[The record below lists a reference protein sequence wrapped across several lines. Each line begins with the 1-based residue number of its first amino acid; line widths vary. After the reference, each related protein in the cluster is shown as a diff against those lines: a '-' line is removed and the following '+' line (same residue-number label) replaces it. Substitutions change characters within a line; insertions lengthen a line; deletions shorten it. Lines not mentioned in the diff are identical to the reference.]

1 MGFYARW
8 STRSGGGE
16 AGVSYLADDHDS
28 KKDPKLSQ
36 AEVSYIAR
44 MDEGWKTNLEGG
56 RIPLEGHGALEGIQ
70 DQNHLGIA
78 FEESTLP
85 PFTNGGPKQGYLSIT
100 FTVPKE
106 ISLYAEGHRGEV
118 RSILHGATESALEK
132 AYPGIQVSAVS
143 AVHTRNE
150 NGEVHHHVH
159 ALVSKFGWHE
169 GRGKWISLNGK
180 HGGDPNS
187 RIREGKDAFAAS
199 VVRQME
205 QHLGVKVEVGQKG
218 RATLTLPDGTR
229 LEPLN
234 RNSRRDLEKQIA
246 PVPRGMKRPL
256 NLTSMDAKILEVAAQ
271 KLGRQGWNRE
281 AFLRTFSRDAAKVDR
296 FEVRVRTLQSIG
308 YLNER
313 GRITDAFMAH
323 ARLKW
328 GEETPQL
335 QQLRAEAH
343 RQAMKGRE
351 GEKSTLRL
359 ADMAKEIPTV
369 KARLEALGLTSKQ
382 VDRID
387 DLRAALYLRNH
398 PAEKA
403 FYKVQE
409 ELKNLPRDLRL
420 QLDKAKDVDQRVQLR
435 EAFQEREQTL
445 LGQLREQR
453 AHIHSLV
460 ERGELPGSR
469 VLQDFKS
476 EERAIQL
483 LERRLRD
490 TPQEMERRLSG
501 VSDPTQA
508 QDLRQ
513 ALEQEIKGLQE
524 SLVTLKV
531 QLSAVRE
538 DFGAPRAEAERPIAD
553 GSPRLVPPES
563 ILRDE
568 KWASMA
574 QELRSLEAGY
584 LAKVQ
589 GEVPSERT
597 ARMEGLLARET
608 ALRNER
614 GALESAQARTPEE
627 KAWAQERAGLSS
639 QVLDRRQALIQAEK
653 NLGSLHAE
661 RHKAAREG
669 GREALRQE
677 PSFIQKEV
685 SLLREKHQIEKDLV
699 NLRAGE
705 TGSFG
710 SREHLASLKALEVR
724 QEAVLQ
730 RARSGAEPSRA
741 QPDPSREKP
750 TRPQREPVAPSAA
763 RVQVQETLRQA
774 RSDLASIRAE
784 IKEVSRLKGPEAHAR
799 GAALDLREAA
809 LEARVRDLQ
818 MKALEARHQDKGT
831 LATPALARDLANLQA
846 RQAAAASRS
855 EAWREVRAATREV
868 REIRREGKGAS
879 VEKRPD
885 LEHRLREASLRRVD
899 AEARGRGTAGTPAH
913 DIRRQEAHR
922 AKLPAGPE
930 GKGQNMGRG
939 AGAAGHLAQRVALKG
954 APPEVQHAARH
965 LMQARQFAALAQG
978 RGGHRMAF
986 SYVTHALPPEVQKVV
1001 QLFRPLVTAL
1011 QASRAV
1017 AKAVPREAIPRDRVE
1032 QLTRGIKEHIRQGA
1046 PESEHLRPWKGRE
1059 EALAQRLA
1067 AGGQGKTPLPEP
1079 TRQAAIE
1086 AGRTGCRLVAA
1097 EAPKESLRAPS
1108 NLEPYRKDMETL
1120 NARFAAYR
1128 LEPPF
1133 NQEALGSLSKA
1144 QLEGVLRDPGV
1155 QKLLEPGTRWANL
1168 PNAAVAVPHLAVA
1181 KAVMRALEAGKGLM
1195 KDLGS

>member
-1 MGFYARW
+1 
-8 STRSGGGE
+8 
-16 AGVSYLADDHDS
+16 
-28 KKDPKLSQ
+28 
-36 AEVSYIAR
+36 
-44 MDEGWKTNLEGG
+44 
-56 RIPLEGHGALEGIQ
+56 
-70 DQNHLGIA
+70 
-78 FEESTLP
+78 
-85 PFTNGGPKQGYLSIT
+85 
-100 FTVPKE
+100 
-106 ISLYAEGHRGEV
+106 
-118 RSILHGATESALEK
+118 
-132 AYPGIQVSAVS
+132 
-143 AVHTRNE
+143 
-150 NGEVHHHVH
+150 
-159 ALVSKFGWHE
+159 
-169 GRGKWISLNGK
+169 
-180 HGGDPNS
+180 
-187 RIREGKDAFAAS
+187 
-199 VVRQME
+199 ME
-205 QHLGVKVEVGQKG
+205 QHLGVNVEVGQKG

-246 PVPRGMKRPL
+246 PVPPGMKRPL

-271 KLGRQGWNRE
+271 KQGRQGWNRE
-281 AFLRTFSRDAAKVDR
+281 AFQRTFSRDASKVDR

-308 YLNER
+308 YLNEH
-313 GRITDAFMAH
+313 GRITDSFMAH

-359 ADMAKEIPTV
+359 ADMAKESPTV
-369 KARLEALGLTSKQ
+369 RARLEALGLTSKQ

-398 PAEKA
+398 PAEKV

-409 ELKNLPRDLRL
+409 ELKNLPRDLRQ

-435 EAFQEREQTL
+435 ETFQEREPKL

-460 ERGELPGSR
+460 EHGELPGSR

-501 VSDPTQA
+501 VSDPNQA

-513 ALEQEIKGLQE
+513 AFEQEIKGLQE
-524 SLVTLKV
+524 GLVTLKE

-574 QELRSLEAGY
+574 LELRSLEAGY
-584 LAKVQ
+584 LAKLQ
-589 GEVPSERT
+589 GEAPLERA
-597 ARMEGLLARET
+597 ARMEGLLAQ
-608 ALRNER
+608 ER
-614 GALESAQARTPEE
+614 GLRGERGSLESAQARAPEE

-639 QVLDRRQALIQAEK
+639 QILGRREALIQAEK

-669 GREALRQE
+669 GREALRQQ

-699 NLRAGE
+699 NLRARE

-710 SREHLASLKALEVR
+710 SREHLASLKAFEVR

-730 RARSGAEPSRA
+730 RARAGAEPSRA

-750 TRPQREPVAPSAA
+750 TRPQREPMAPSAA
-763 RVQVQETLRQA
+763 RLQTQETLRQA
-774 RSDLASIRAE
+774 RGDLAQVRAE

-799 GAALDLREAA
+799 GATLDLREAA

-818 MKALEARHQDKGT
+818 VKALEARHQDKGT
-831 LATPALARDLANLQA
+831 LATPAQARDLANLQA

-855 EAWREVRAATREV
+855 EAWREVRAATREI
-868 REIRREGKGAS
+868 REIRAEGKGAS
-879 VEKRPD
+879 PERRQD
-885 LEHRLREASLRRVD
+885 LEPRLREASLRRVD
-899 AEARGRGTAGTPAH
+899 AEARGRGIEGTPAH
-913 DIRRQEAHR
+913 DLRRQEALR
-922 AKLPAGPE
+922 AKLPVGPE
-930 GKGQNMGRG
+930 GKGQGLGRG

-965 LMQARQFAALAQG
+965 FVQAREFAALAQG

-986 SYVTHALPPEVQKVV
+986 SYVTRALPPEVQKVV
-1001 QLFRPLVTAL
+1001 QLVRPLVTVL

-1046 PESEHLRPWKGRE
+1046 PGSEHLRPWKGRE

-1067 AGGQGKTPLPEP
+1067 AGGRGKTPLPEA

-1086 AGRTGCRLVAA
+1086 AGRTGSRLAAA
-1097 EAPKESLRAPS
+1097 ETPRESLRAPS

-1128 LEPPF
+1128 LESPF
-1133 NQEALGSLSKA
+1133 TKEALGSLSKA
-1144 QLEGVLRDPGV
+1144 QLEGVLRDPAV
-1155 QKLLEPGTRWANL
+1155 QKLLEPGTRWASL
-1168 PNAAVAVPHLAVA
+1168 PNAAVAAPHLAVA
-1181 KAVMRALEAGKGLM
+1181 KAVMKALEAGKGLM